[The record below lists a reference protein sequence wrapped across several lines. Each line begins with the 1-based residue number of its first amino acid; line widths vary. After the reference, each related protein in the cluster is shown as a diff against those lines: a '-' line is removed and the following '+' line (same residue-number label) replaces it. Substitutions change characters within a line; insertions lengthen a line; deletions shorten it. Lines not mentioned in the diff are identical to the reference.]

1 MQNSLSPT
9 TLDRVSAIF
18 SGHMHWLQVLEFN
31 DNALPPQLTVGHGGT
46 KLFNS
51 SIDEELYPHIRLVV
65 GEPEIYSATIERGYT
80 MNKFGYAIMERNDEL
95 NYDVTFYVFNQTTRE
110 VLEMEDLIVTIPKGP
125 RKGLVV
131 GTDSSSGV
139 SNNQW
144 DYLLLKT
151 LLIPSFILSFT
162 V

>member
-1 MQNSLSPT
+1 MIQ
-9 TLDRVSAIF
+9 
-18 SGHMHWLQVLEFN
+18 MYC
-31 DNALPPQLTVGHGGT
+31 TVGHGGT

-65 GEPEIYSATIERGYT
+65 GEPEIYSATIKRGYT